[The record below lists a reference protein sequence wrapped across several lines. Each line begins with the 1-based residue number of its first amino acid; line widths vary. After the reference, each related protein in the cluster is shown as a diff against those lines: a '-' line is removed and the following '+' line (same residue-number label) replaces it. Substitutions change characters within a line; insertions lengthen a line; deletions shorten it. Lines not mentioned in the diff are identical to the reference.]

1 MTFDF
6 LSYLKNNKEGE
17 VLKILCFVWISFIL
31 LLLLYRLIFQK
42 FKKHNKENIGLS
54 AILIIFLTSSYNIMQ
69 INNLLFYLII
79 AISIYFAVLNSI
91 NYSKSGNEHKKLF

>member
-1 MTFDF
+1 MRT
-6 LSYLKNNKEGE
+6 
-17 VLKILCFVWISFIL
+17 LCFVWISFVL

-69 INNLLFYLII
+69 INKFVFYLII

-91 NYSKSGNEHKKLF
+91 NYSKNVNEHKKLF